1 MELNMSTYA
10 ELKEQ
15 AAELL
20 RQAEEL
26 RAAERGSVVQ
36 SVREAVMEWNITIN
50 ELGLKNGKP
59 VRAKL
64 PAKYRDPASGKEW
77 CGRGAM
83 PRWMSGAL
91 AKGYTKDQFAV

>member
-1 MELNMSTYA
+1 MSSYQ

-26 RAAERGSVVQ
+26 RAVERQ
-36 SVREAVMEWNITIN
+36 SVLQNVRETVSEWGFTLS
-50 ELGLKNGKP
+50 ELGVKNGKSEK
-59 VRAKL
+59 RTRL
-64 PAKYRDPASGKEW
+64 PAKYRDPVTGKEW

-83 PRWMSGAL
+83 PKWMSVQVHSGAS
-91 AKGYTKDQFAV
+91 KDEFRI

>member
-1 MELNMSTYA
+1 MSNYQ

-26 RAAERGSVVQ
+26 RASERQNVLTE
-36 SVREAVMEWNITIN
+36 VREAVAEWSFTLT
-50 ELGLKNGKP
+50 ELGLRGGK
-59 VRAKL
+59 VEKKKL
-64 PAKYRDPASGKEW
+64 PAKYRDPVTGKEW

-83 PRWMSGAL
+83 PKWMSVQVHSGAS
-91 AKGYTKDQFAV
+91 KDEFRI